1 MIPTRLA
8 PAAIGTLLTLALA
21 TPGAALAYGDK
32 DAIRDCESHIR
43 SEYHVS
49 DLRDASSEKLGDS
62 EHHYKVHGLAKVD
75 GDKHPWTCEVK
86 NRHVTSAEYSGPK
99 PKGMGTAEKL
109 AIGAGAAIAAGVA
122 VNAMSKSGEGRDT
135 TQGHS
140 GSDAHSINDMSNG
153 QFEVV
158 WPNRHCIA
166 TFNQRAEAMGY
177 SSGCN
182 DDLISRSQDIA
193 RHHTGSGYKQAS
205 HSQGTSKEYKRGY
218 NDALKGH
225 AFDQNRHPQDYK
237 DGYRAGE
244 EAR

>member
-1 MIPTRLA
+1 MIPTRLTHA
-8 PAAIGTLLTLALA
+8 SLGALLTLVLAL
-21 TPGAALAYGDK
+21 PGVALAYGEK
-32 DAIRDCESHIR
+32 DAIRDCESRLR
-43 SEYHVS
+43 SEYHLS
-49 DLRDASSEKLGDS
+49 DLRDASAERLDDS

-99 PKGMGTAEKL
+99 PKGLGTAEKL

-122 VNAMSKSGEGRDT
+122 VNAMSKSGEDRHA

-158 WPNRHCIA
+158 WPNRDCIA
-166 TFNQRAEAMGY
+166 TFNQRAEAMGF

-182 DDLISRSQDIA
+182 DDLNSRSYDIA
-193 RHHTGSGYKQAS
+193 RHHVGSGDTQAS
-205 HSQGTSKEYKRGY
+205 HAQGTSVEYKRGY

>member
-1 MIPTRLA
+1 MIPTRLTHA
-8 PAAIGTLLTLALA
+8 SLGTVLTLALA
-21 TPGAALAYGDK
+21 IPGAALAYGDK

-49 DLRDASSEKLGDS
+49 DLRDAHSERLNDS
-62 EHHYKVHGLAKVD
+62 EHHYKVQGQAKVD
-75 GDKHPWTCEVK
+75 GDRHPWTCEVK

-109 AIGAGAAIAAGVA
+109 AIGAAAAIAAGVA
-122 VNAMSKSGEGRDT
+122 VNAMSKSGEGSDT

-140 GSDAHSINDMSNG
+140 GSDEHSINDMSNG

-182 DDLISRSQDIA
+182 DDLISRSHDIA
-193 RHHTGSGYKQAS
+193 RHHTGSGYNQAS

-237 DGYRAGE
+237 DGFRAGE

>member
-21 TPGAALAYGDK
+21 IPGAALAYGDK

-43 SEYHVS
+43 SEYHLS
-49 DLRDASSEKLGDS
+49 DLRDAHSERLSDS

-109 AIGAGAAIAAGVA
+109 AIGAAAAIAAGVA
-122 VNAMSKSGEGRDT
+122 VNAMSKSGEGSDT

-140 GSDAHSINDMSNG
+140 GSDEHSINDMSNG
-153 QFEVV
+153 QFEVL
-158 WPNRHCIA
+158 WPNRGCIA
-166 TFNQRAEAMGY
+166 TFNQKAEAMRF
-177 SSGCN
+177 SPGCN
-182 DDLISRSQDIA
+182 DDLISRSHDIA
-193 RHHTGSGYKQAS
+193 RHHVGSGYSQAS
-205 HSQGTSKEYKRGY
+205 HPQGTSKEYKRGY

-225 AFDQNRHPQDYK
+225 PFDQNRHPQDYK

>member
-1 MIPTRLA
+1 MIPTRLTHA
-8 PAAIGTLLTLALA
+8 SLGALLTLALA
-21 TPGAALAYGDK
+21 LPGVALAYGNH
-32 DAIRDCESHIR
+32 DAIRDCESRLR
-43 SEYHVS
+43 SEYHLS
-49 DLRDASSEKLGDS
+49 DLRDASAEKLGDS

-122 VNAMSKSGEGRDT
+122 VNAMSKSGDGSHA

-140 GSDAHSINDMSNG
+140 GSDEHAINEMSNG

-158 WPNRHCIA
+158 WPNRDCIA
-166 TFNQRAEAMGY
+166 TFNQKAEAMRF
-177 SSGCN
+177 SPGCN
-182 DDLISRSQDIA
+182 DDLNARSYDIA
-193 RHHTGSGYKQAS
+193 RHHVGSGHTQAS
-205 HSQGTSKEYKRGY
+205 HAQGHSAEYKRGY
-218 NDALKGH
+218 NDAMKGH